1 MDRPLPKSLSCTH
14 EDKELAKRVAKKES
28 TCNATSDNSNS
39 KSNSSSLVSMKD
51 RPRAHTAV
59 LNKQESIS
67 DDERDKQWEHENQQK
82 SHVQTGNVWFDRT
95 IKRGSLIGSETDS
108 TRWSTTS
115 SSPLGASIGHASDW
129 TEERASSNGSFEYHK
144 MPPLLDDGG
153 NDENETVDGLLLDN
167 SNDSDNIVNG
177 KIGDYTGNSKDTG
190 DSDNDNTN
198 TNDDSSN
205 DNKLAD
211 NFESDN
217 FESDNVEKGRSGVLV
232 TRAATVT
239 TTTTKKQH
247 DESTS
252 GKREQN
258 GGFHYEQSDEG
269 RSYWGPQVAPGKSTV
284 LNRVHQWE
292 VCCSWL

>member
-39 KSNSSSLVSMKD
+39 KSNSSLVPMKD

-115 SSPLGASIGHASDW
+115 SSPLGASIGLAGDW

-284 LNRVHQWE
+284 LNRVYQWE